1 MNEQPAPMAGV
12 LPALQIIGHVESCYQ
27 QKFGTPRQPGLVSGA
42 TARILLRGD
51 SARAEALQG
60 LEAYSHLWVL
70 FWFHLSAARG
80 WRPTVRPPRL
90 GGNRRLGVFA
100 TRSPFRPNPVG
111 LSLVEFRGW
120 EMAGREAV
128 LHIAGHDLV
137 DGTPVLDIK
146 PYLPYA
152 DAAPAARAPDAFTD
166 APGTRLQVRY
176 AEPARA
182 YLTGL
187 APDLAA
193 RLECLITQTVAL
205 DPRPAYRSGE
215 QAACHGMRLAG
226 HEVGWRV
233 ADGAALVERIEPA
246 P

>member
-1 MNEQPAPMAGV
+1 MNELPTPTVGE
-12 LPALQIIGHVESCYQ
+12 LPALQIIGHVEGCFP
-27 QKFGTPRQPGLVSGA
+27 QKFGTPRQPGLVAGA
-42 TARILLRGD
+42 TARIVLRGAA
-51 SARAEALQG
+51 ARAEALQG

-70 FWFHLSAARG
+70 FWFHLSAAQG
-80 WRPTVRPPRL
+80 WKPTVRPPRL

-111 LSLVEFRGW
+111 LSLVEFRGRDMVGG
-120 EMAGREAV
+120 ETV

-152 DAAPAARAPDAFTD
+152 DTAPAARAPEAFAD
-166 APGTRLQVRY
+166 PPETRLQVRY
-176 AEPARA
+176 TEPARG
-182 YLTGL
+182 YLDGL
-187 APDLAA
+187 APDDAA
-193 RLECLITQTVAL
+193 RLEGLITQTLAL
-205 DPRPAYRSGE
+205 DPRPAYRGGE
-215 QAACHGMRLAG
+215 QLARHGMRLAG

-233 ADGAALVERIEPA
+233 ADGAALVERIERA